1 MKLTSQNNRRYLTMT
16 HSEWLRVGQ
25 DTGWDADILGTSQPM
40 PAVVS
45 IDRYGSRNW
54 AVYVDGELLAVTVYL
69 KGARAVKEL
78 VDSLY
83 QQVKSGSH
91 TNEVEPSLSY

>member
-40 PAVVS
+40 SAVVS

-54 AVYVDGELLAVTVYL
+54 AVYVNGDLLAVTVYL
-69 KGARAVKEL
+69 KGAKAVKEL
-78 VDSLY
+78 IDSLY
-83 QQVKSGSH
+83 QAS
-91 TNEVEPSLSY
+91 EVWQSYQ